1 MSRARTELQQ
11 LTIDGGHEVV
21 AILDKQPTWGGR
33 RKGAGRKI
41 STEPTVTISFRI
53 SSRLA
58 RFLGVIAD
66 GQGAT
71 LSATAKKLMLE
82 RMEEPGVTPDYLTD
96 EDGMV
101 ITF

>member
-41 STEPTVTISFRI
+41 SAKPTVTISFRI
-53 SSRLA
+53 SSSLEKYLTI
-58 RFLGVIAD
+58 FAD
-66 GQGAT
+66 GQGVSV
-71 LSATAKKLMLE
+71 SATAKRLLLE
-82 RMEEPGVTPDYLTD
+82 RIEELGVAAEYLSD
-96 EDGMV
+96 
-101 ITF
+101 

>member
-41 STEPTVTISFRI
+41 SAEQTVTISFRV

-58 RFLGVIAD
+58 NYLTVFAD
-66 GQGAT
+66 SQDASQ
-71 LSATAKKLMLE
+71 SATAKRLLLE
-82 RMEEPGVTPDYLTD
+82 RMEELG
-96 EDGMV
+96 
-101 ITF
+101 I

>member
-1 MSRARTELQQ
+1 MARKRIELRQ

-41 STEPTVTISFRI
+41 SAAPTVTISFRI
-53 SSRLA
+53 SSNLA
-58 RFLGVIAD
+58 RFLGVIAN

-71 LSATAKKLMLE
+71 LSATAKRLMIE

-96 EDGMV
+96 EDGAV
-101 ITF
+101 IMF